1 MARKESAAE
10 VKQRLI
16 AQLRESRQALSREAK
31 SAQEQY
37 QPTAIAARSFQK
49 HKTAWIIGGAV
60 AGLLAIRLLLPGK
73 NRSDISGKTAKK
85 RAFSGLLGGLVWTLA
100 RQTALNYAR
109 DHLQDRFKDT
119 LSSYFDRP
127 GPRP

>member
-1 MARKESAAE
+1 MARQESTAE
-10 VKQRLI
+10 IKKRLVQ
-16 AQLRESRQALSREAK
+16 QLSESRLALSRETQNAK
-31 SAQEQY
+31 AQY
-37 QPTAIAARSFQK
+37 QPTAIAARSFQN

-60 AGLLAIRLLLPGK
+60 AGLLAIRVLFPAK

-100 RQTALNYAR
+100 RQTALNYAK
-109 DHLQDRFKDT
+109 DHLQSHFKD
-119 LSSYFDRP
+119 SFASYFDRP

>member
-10 VKQRLI
+10 VKQRLV
-16 AQLRESRQALSREAK
+16 AQLRESRLALTQESKNAR
-31 SAQEQY
+31 EQY
-37 QPTAIAARSFQK
+37 QPTAIAARSFQN

-60 AGLLAIRLLLPGK
+60 AGLLAIRLLLPSK

-85 RAFSGLLGGLVWTLA
+85 RGFSGLLSGIALTLA
-100 RQTALNYAR
+100 QRAAMNYAK
-109 DHLQDRFKDT
+109 DHLQAHFKDT
-119 LSSYFDRP
+119 FSSYFDRP